1 MEYWFY
7 HLESMA
13 IEGLLPGLLEK
24 TQAKGWRT
32 LVKLPSDKLADMD
45 EYLWTFQD
53 SSFLPHARDDEPLSE
68 LQPITLSASAD
79 KVDNHQAVVLIDGT
93 DIADMNG
100 VERCIIM
107 INGRSEADVKRERER
122 WKRLKDDGAVLSYYQ
137 QNARGGWDKKA

>member
-1 MEYWFY
+1 MT
-7 HLESMA
+7 H
-13 IEGLLPGLLEK
+13 G
-24 TQAKGWRT
+24 
-32 LVKLPSDKLADMD
+32 
-45 EYLWTFQD
+45 
-53 SSFLPHARDDEPLSE
+53 RDDEPLSE

-93 DIADMNG
+93 DIEDMSG

-107 INGRSEADVKRERER
+107 INGRSEADVKRERQR